1 MDLSLLS
8 FIVGTVI
15 AVIGLS
21 IPIAALEE
29 SKRNSLVR
37 FWKRWIRGA
46 FLAILLINSAFG
58 IWLFWNTT
66 GLPSRSQI
74 LVLLL
79 HIFNLFGVPF
89 ILLMTA
95 MDRVLD
101 VRNAKRTELEQ
112 KVRNLEL
119 QIQALTSFKALP
131 HGATVPSKPI

>member
-37 FWKRWIRGA
+37 FWKRWIKIV
-46 FLAILLINSAFG
+46 FLVILLVNSAFG
-58 IWLFWNTT
+58 IWLFWHTT
-66 GLPSRSQI
+66 GLPSRGQI

-79 HIFNLFGVPF
+79 HVFNLLGVPF
-89 ILLMTA
+89 ILFMTA

-101 VRNAKRTELEQ
+101 VRNAKRSELEE
-112 KVRNLEL
+112 KVSILEL
-119 QIQALTSFKALP
+119 QVQSLTSFKAMP
-131 HGATVPSKPI
+131 ATVDTSKRL